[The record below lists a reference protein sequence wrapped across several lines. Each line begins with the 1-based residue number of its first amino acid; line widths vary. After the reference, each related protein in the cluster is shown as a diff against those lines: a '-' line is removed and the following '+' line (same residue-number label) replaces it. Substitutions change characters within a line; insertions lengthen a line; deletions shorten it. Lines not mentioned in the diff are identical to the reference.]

1 MFSVNLL
8 RRNNNTLLVEQIGL
22 QGYVMGMINFGA
34 IRFAI
39 APYFLVLPQQNLP
52 VASQHLLFEGRN
64 LT

>member
-8 RRNNNTLLVEQIGL
+8 RRNNNALLVEQIGL

-39 APYFLVLPQQNLP
+39 APYLLPLANWQIKYQ
-52 VASQHLLFEGRN
+52 
-64 LT
+64 

>member
-39 APYFLVLPQQNLP
+39 APY
-52 VASQHLLFEGRN
+52 LLIKFPDYHHDSAPLN
-64 LT
+64 YT